1 MVTTDEMNLAA
12 LSIVIVVRKIREVL
26 GRGDAHKCHVEV
38 KSEDRLSELHR
49 DF

>member
-26 GRGDAHKCHVEV
+26 GRGGISATWK
-38 KSEDRLSELHR
+38 
-49 DF
+49 

>member
-12 LSIVIVVRKIREVL
+12 LSIVIVVRKIREV
-26 GRGDAHKCHVEV
+26 RKRRCPKPVEV

>member
-26 GRGDAHKCHVEV
+26 GRGEPKCHVEV